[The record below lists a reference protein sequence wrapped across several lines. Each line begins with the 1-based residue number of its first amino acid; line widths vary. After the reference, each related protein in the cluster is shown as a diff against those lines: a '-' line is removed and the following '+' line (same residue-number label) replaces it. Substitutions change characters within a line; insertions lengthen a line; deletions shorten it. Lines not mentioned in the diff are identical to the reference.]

1 MIAAHV
7 LECTRSG
14 VRKGDVVRFDTVTE
28 AFGAMR
34 SNGTIKTYF
43 KPVPC
48 SSLPAAQA
56 AVSIL
61 AGKCHS
67 KVSNLDYFR
76 GEC

>member
-1 MIAAHV
+1 
-7 LECTRSG
+7 
-14 VRKGDVVRFDTVTE
+14 
-28 AFGAMR
+28 MR

-76 GEC
+76 REC